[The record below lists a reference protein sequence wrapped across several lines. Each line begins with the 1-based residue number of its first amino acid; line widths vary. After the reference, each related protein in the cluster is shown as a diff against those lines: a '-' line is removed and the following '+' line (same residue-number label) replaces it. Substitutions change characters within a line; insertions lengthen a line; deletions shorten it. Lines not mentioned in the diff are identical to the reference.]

1 MTSMYASF
9 VLRERIWNATRR
21 CNDRER
27 REGSEMHRLSIY
39 VQKYGNLNRGKRKD
53 SPIRNLEKRGRVS
66 NKQNDNY

>member
-21 CNDRER
+21 CNDREG

-39 VQKYGNLNRGKRKD
+39 V
-53 SPIRNLEKRGRVS
+53 
-66 NKQNDNY
+66 